1 MARIPIVDEND
12 NILEYKER
20 ESILPGDIYRVA
32 GLWVVDGKG
41 RALFA
46 RRALTKKKGAGKWGP
61 SVAGTVEEGE
71 TYEANIIKEAQE
83 ELGLIDIVPLPWI
96 KQRTSRPTDNYFGQ
110 WFRVVKDIPISELQ
124 PDPSEVAEVKWMSLA
139 EFSEAVKLTPD
150 EFLAGTRG
158 LLDKEPEYLEA
169 IFSLP

>member
-20 ESILPGDIYRVA
+20 ESILPADIYRVA

-46 RRALTKKKGAGKWGP
+46 RRAWSKKKGPGKWGP

-71 TYEANIIKEAQE
+71 TYEQNIIKEAQE
-83 ELGLIDIVPLPWI
+83 ELGLENIVPAAWI
-96 KQRTSRPTDNYFGQ
+96 KLRTARAADNYFGQ
-110 WFRVVKDIPISELQ
+110 WFMVVRDVSVTELR
-124 PDPSEVAEVKWMSLA
+124 PDPREVAEVKWMSRT
-139 EFSEAVKLTPD
+139 EFIDAVKHSPD
-150 EFLAGTRG
+150 EFLEGTRG
-158 LLDKEPEYLEA
+158 LLDKEPEYLDA
-169 IFSLP
+169 IFSYS